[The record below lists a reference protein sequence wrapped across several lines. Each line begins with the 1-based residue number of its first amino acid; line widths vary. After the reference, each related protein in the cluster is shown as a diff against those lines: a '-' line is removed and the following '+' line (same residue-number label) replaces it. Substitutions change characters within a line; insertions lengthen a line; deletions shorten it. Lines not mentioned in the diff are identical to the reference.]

1 VPNSIGSI
9 TKSLSEDE
17 LNYKYRPE
25 GLTIKQ
31 VVHHYADSQVNSLIG
46 FKLALTEDKLSIR
59 PYFEDRFAK
68 LIDYEDPI
76 DTLLSILRGVHK
88 KLVVLIKNLDQDD
101 LRREFA
107 HPKQGKDF
115 SLEETIG
122 IYS

>member
-1 VPNSIGSI
+1 LPHSIDSI
-9 TKSLSEDE
+9 TKNLNEDE

-25 GLTIKQ
+25 GWSIKQ
-31 VVHHYADSQVNSLIG
+31 VAHHCADSQINSIIR
-46 FKLALTEDKLSIR
+46 FKLALPEEKPRIR

-76 DTLLSILRGVHK
+76 DALLSILRGVHK